1 MDYLKALNW
10 RYATRQFSETEL
22 DQEVIERLVE
32 AARLAPS
39 SYGVQPYRLL
49 LIKDKALREQLV
61 EHSFGQDKVRD
72 SSHLAVFA
80 TSTASG
86 DALLAQHMARV
97 KAARPE
103 LSTEQL
109 VAMEQ
114 SIGGTFASFSA
125 EQLLTWSTQQTF
137 IALGHFI
144 CAAALEGVDACPMG
158 GFVPQGYDEV
168 LGLADKALTA
178 SVICTLGERHGDDSS
193 AGYTKVRVAEQ
204 DFVTYR

>member
-10 RYATRQFSETEL
+10 RYAVRQFAEAEL
-22 DQEVIERLVE
+22 EQALIERLVE

-49 LIKDKALREQLV
+49 IVKDKNLREQLL

-80 TSTASG
+80 TSTAS
-86 DALLAQHMARV
+86 AATLLAQHMARV

-103 LSTEQL
+103 LSAQQL
-109 VAMEQ
+109 AAMEE
-114 SIGGTFASFSA
+114 SIGGTLHSFNA
-125 EQLLTWSTQQTF
+125 EQLLSWSQQQTF

-144 CAAALEGVDACPMG
+144 TAAALEGVDACPMG
-158 GFVPQGYDEV
+158 GFVPAAYDQV
-168 LGLADKALTA
+168 LGLAEQALTA
-178 SVICTLGERHGDDSS
+178 TVICTLGERHRDDAS
-193 AGYTKVRVAEQ
+193 ASYAKVRVAAEE
-204 DFVTYR
+204 FVSYR